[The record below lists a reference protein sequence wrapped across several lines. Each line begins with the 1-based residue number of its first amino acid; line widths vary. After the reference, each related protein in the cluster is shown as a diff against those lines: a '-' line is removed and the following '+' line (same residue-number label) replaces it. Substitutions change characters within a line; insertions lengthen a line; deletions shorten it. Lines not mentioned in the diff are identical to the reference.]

1 MGDGSVRHSNI
12 AVVQEI
18 YAAFSRGDIDAI
30 LRRLCD
36 DVVWSEPENPF
47 NPAGGT
53 RHGHDGFLEW
63 IRVGQESETIELL
76 EPQRFLADENGVTV
90 VGRLRCR
97 ANATG
102 RTYES
107 DFVHLVTLR
116 DLKISA
122 FQEFFDTYAA
132 GEAFRLQ

>member
-1 MGDGSVRHSNI
+1 MGDGSVRHNNI
-12 AVVQEI
+12 AVVQEV

-30 LRRLCD
+30 LGRLCD

-53 RHGHDGFLEW
+53 RHGHNGFLEW
-63 IRVGQESETIELL
+63 IRVGRESERIELL
-76 EPQRFLADENGVTV
+76 EPHRFLADENGVAV
-90 VGRLRCR
+90 VGRMRCR

-116 DLKISA
+116 DGKISA

-132 GEAFRLQ
+132 GEAFRAQ